1 MRFTA
6 PTLALLSTLVL
17 AASCGPGQLTYQDK
31 VRPLPNDQAHRALA
45 DLIPLMEAPG
55 TRDVDD
61 LARTWKEFTAR
72 DPLPLRQDNAVTFV
86 YYDFSKKLTAVYLE
100 ASFAPGRQEP
110 LERVGHSALF
120 YRVYE
125 IPRPAIL
132 KYRFSNGSQPLA
144 DPFRNEVYA
153 GGDHWHGP
161 SDAAL
166 PRVESVLGAS
176 EAGLAGLDVTVQLPP
191 GYARNLGWTYPLVLL
206 VGATG
211 DHWTNDVAALYQGNA
226 VAPVVLLSVAPKASG
241 VWAEAD
247 LKAALEDRV
256 VPWARSRYRVSTL
269 AADLYLTGWGVTEP
283 VAKAVAAARPE
294 FWTKFWPL
302 VDGGLGPFLKVQFPV
317 VNP

>member
-6 PTLALLSTLVL
+6 PALVLFSTLVL
-17 AASCGPGQLTYQDK
+17 AVSCGPGQLTYQDK
-31 VRPLPNDQAHRALA
+31 VRPLPDDQAHPAVV

-55 TRDVDD
+55 ARDVDD

-72 DPLPLRQDNAVTFV
+72 DPLPLRQENNVTFV
-86 YYDFSKKLTAVYLE
+86 YYDFTKKLSAVYLE
-100 ASFAPGRQEP
+100 ASFAPGRKEP
-110 LERVGHSALF
+110 LTRVGQSALF

-125 IPRPAIL
+125 IPRPQVL

-153 GGDHWHGP
+153 GGDQWHGP
-161 SDAAL
+161 SDPTQ
-166 PRVESVLGAS
+166 PRLESVVGAS
-176 EAGLAGLDVTVQLPP
+176 EAGLAGLDVSVQVPP
-191 GYARNLGWTYPLVLL
+191 GYDRNLGWTYPLVLL
-206 VGATG
+206 VGITG
-211 DHWTNDVAALYQGNA
+211 DQWTNEAAALYQATTIN
-226 VAPVVLLSVAPKASG
+226 PVVLVAVAPKASG
-241 VWAEAD
+241 LWTETE
-247 LKAALEDRV
+247 LKATLEEKV

-283 VAKAVAAARPE
+283 VVKAVAVARPE

-302 VDGGLGPFLKVQFPV
+302 VDGGLAPFLKVQFPV